1 MVPYLIVLGVLGTV
15 LTALGYAGR
24 ALRRRGGTG
33 ASALRG
39 ALAGY
44 EEAMRATS
52 YQAHVELRAQADRT
66 VPVDAPDGFRPVLS
80 PHARGRGSLPGPLRR
95 GRRRRRRWWR
105 RP

>member
-1 MVPYLIVLGVLGTV
+1 MPYLIVLGVLGTV
-15 LTALGYAGR
+15 LTALGLAGR

-52 YQAHVELRAQADRT
+52 YQAHVELRAEADR
-66 VPVDAPDGFRPVLS
+66 VAPVAAPDGFRPALG
-80 PHARGRGSLPGPLRR
+80 PRGGGRGRRPGPVRR
-95 GRRRRRRWWR
+95 GRRRRWR

>member
-1 MVPYLIVLGVLGTV
+1 MPYLIVLGVLGAV
-15 LTALGYAGR
+15 LTALGLAGR

-52 YQAHVELRAQADRT
+52 YQAHVELRAEADR
-66 VPVDAPDGFRPVLS
+66 VAPVAAPDGFRPV
-80 PHARGRGSLPGPLRR
+80 PGPRGDRRPDPVRR
-95 GRRRRRRWWR
+95 GRRRWRRR
-105 RP
+105 